1 MGWSVGDYQATPIVL
16 LNEIEFCIAL
26 ERRHQAAESDP
37 QWTEHRNDP

>member
-26 ERRHQAAESDP
+26 ERRHQAAE
-37 QWTEHRNDP
+37 QQREWAEHGDVP